1 MTSSSPVN
9 RFAALGAAALMLG
22 SALALVAC
30 RPVSEAIFEA
40 RCNRTLAPASVE
52 VTALPVEFSV
62 DHSLSIA
69 ELTRRYPP
77 AFPGKVLGIT
87 KAQLTKDL
95 TFDHSALEQPGTG
108 RICSRPQVKV
118 VLSFT
123 PMQVLL
129 NSSYPANSCR
139 YREVYAHEMRHVD
152 AYVNFLPTVTT
163 EVQEQLRAALGGE
176 VHYFKDA
183 AEAKVKMDR
192 LVNSMWMPYL
202 TAKLEQVEQLQ
213 RNIDTLEEY
222 DRLTHACQE

>member
-1 MTSSSPVN
+1 MTSSLSAN
-9 RFAALGAAALMLG
+9 RFAAPGTAALLLG
-22 SALALVAC
+22 VALALVSC

-40 RCNRTLAPASVE
+40 RCNSTLAPASVE

-77 AFPGKVLGIT
+77 TFPGKVLGIT

-95 TFDHSALEQPGTG
+95 TFDHSGLEQPGTG

-123 PMQVLL
+123 PIQVLL
-129 NSSYPANSCR
+129 ASSFAANSCR
-139 YREVYAHEMRHVD
+139 YREVYAHEMRHVNT
-152 AYVNFLPTVTT
+152 YVDFLPTVTA
-163 EVQEQLRAALGGE
+163 EVQEQLRVALGSE

-183 AEAKVKMDR
+183 AEAKVTMDR

-202 TAKLEQVEQLQ
+202 TAKLEQVEQQQ
-213 RNIDTLEEY
+213 RDIDTFEEY
-222 DRLTHACQE
+222 DRLTHACKD